1 MDTSKKSK
9 DNVKARLDIEMI
21 CDRPKLVMKTPADG
35 KRWKKGPTDYV
46 LKREYRKEVLQ
57 WMKMLKFP
65 DGYAA
70 NLSRGVNLQTMK
82 VLGMKSHDFHIW
94 IEWILPAMT
103 QGYLPEPV
111 WRVLA
116 ELRFFFRQ
124 LCVKE
129 LSRDVCVDPEKAAPL
144 LLYKL
149 EMIFPPGFFLSM
161 QHLILHLPREA
172 WLGGPCST
180 VGAIQSRGV

>member
-1 MDTSKKSK
+1 MDTGKKSK
-9 DNVKARLDIEMI
+9 DNVKARLDIETI

-35 KRWKKGPTDYV
+35 KRWKKGMADYV

-82 VLGMKSHDFHIW
+82 VLGIKSHDFHIW
-94 IEWILPAMT
+94 IERILPAMT
-103 QGYLPEPV
+103 WGYLPELV

-116 ELRFFFRQ
+116 ELSFFF
-124 LCVKE
+124 
-129 LSRDVCVDPEKAAPL
+129 
-144 LLYKL
+144 
-149 EMIFPPGFFLSM
+149 
-161 QHLILHLPREA
+161 
-172 WLGGPCST
+172 
-180 VGAIQSRGV
+180 